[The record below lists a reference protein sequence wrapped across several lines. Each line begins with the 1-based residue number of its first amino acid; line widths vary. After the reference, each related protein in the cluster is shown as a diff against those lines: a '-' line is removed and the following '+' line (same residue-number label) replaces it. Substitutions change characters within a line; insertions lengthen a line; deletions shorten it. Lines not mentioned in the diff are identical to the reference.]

1 MANLNFLLSGRS
13 DGGLNQAWEI
23 RSVHTDVLVGDVV
36 WRAAWSMYVFNPS
49 SQPLDA
55 ESLREI
61 AKFLDDQMAI
71 RAQDKQL
78 R

>member
-23 RSVHTDVLVGDVV
+23 RSIHTDVLVGDVV
-36 WRAAWSMYVFNPS
+36 WRAAWSMYAFNPS

-61 AKFLDDQMAI
+61 AKFLDGQMAI